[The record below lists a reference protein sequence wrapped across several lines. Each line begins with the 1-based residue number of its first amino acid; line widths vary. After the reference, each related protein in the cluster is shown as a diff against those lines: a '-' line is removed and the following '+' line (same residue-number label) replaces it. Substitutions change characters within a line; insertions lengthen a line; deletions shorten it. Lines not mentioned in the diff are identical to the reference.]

1 MLEGFSLG
9 SYLLLV
15 DSMRF
20 GRRAG
25 DSTRRGQAAPQHC
38 RCAREVERFPPTHP
52 STAASRLIPER
63 LGPPQD
69 FAAG

>member
-38 RCAREVERFPPTHP
+38 RCAREVERFPPTDP
-52 STAASRLIPER
+52 STAAFRLIPER
-63 LGPPQD
+63 LRADPRL
-69 FAAG
+69 AAV